1 MNLIDTLKLNL
12 DTSKP
17 LFCDTETN
25 HFFSSIKLF
34 QCYQEHW
41 DSALVFDI
49 AEYSLAE
56 IYQLI
61 KSCKTVWHN
70 YSYDAACF
78 CNDLNIKENPFPDFE
93 DTLILSRLTLYPYLE
108 FYSLDDCLTYACG
121 YDPYAKQGLV
131 KSELQKS
138 FISTKTKDKFK
149 EPASAQQIAYA
160 ATDVFYLPKLYNIV
174 KAACDDFIYKLD
186 KSFIHNALKWQQN
199 GMPVDREALATL
211 KQSVENR
218 LSEIDKILPS
228 TLNINSYLQVRNF
241 LHMDSSDD
249 LALADAAAHGN
260 TNAALVREKRGLIKR
275 LNFVSRYS
283 YDRVKGY
290 FNPTAVSGRVKC
302 QGSDMPDGT
311 DNLMQIPRDLKGVFG
326 FADNDPRYLVH
337 ADFAQ
342 LELRTLTVLLGDPVL
357 IKLFEGGHDLH
368 KYAAQQLYDV
378 PENEVSKE
386 LRLMAK
392 MCNFSLL
399 YGSGANTFRNVLI
412 TYGEIETPPLEEC
425 KEIVSKWKKLY
436 PKVALWHK
444 TKFSQANNNQL
455 IGCTLNGRHY
465 RALKPTD
472 LLGIENQ
479 GLGAEVAKLSVH
491 YLLKDNPD
499 IKMLSF
505 IHDAVILEAAD
516 LEQGKLYAELL
527 VKAMIKGW
535 FEAIKN
541 SNYPTLSMPLEGEV
555 FKRLGDKP
563 TYIYTSK
570 GDYDGFCANQS

>member
-1 MNLIDTLKLNL
+1 MNLISILKNTL
-12 DTSKP
+12 DPSKP

-41 DSALVFDI
+41 SEALVFDI
-49 AEYSLAE
+49 AEYSLQE
-56 IYQLI
+56 IYSLVKGC
-61 KSCKTVWHN
+61 KSIWHN

-78 CNDLNIKENPFPDFE
+78 CNDLGIKENPFPDFE

-108 FYSLDDCLTYACG
+108 YYSLDDCLKYACG
-121 YDPYAKQGLV
+121 FDPYEKQGLI
-131 KSELQKS
+131 KTELQKS
-138 FISTKTKDKFK
+138 FISTKTRDKFK
-149 EPASAQQIAYA
+149 EPASAQQLAYA
-160 ATDVFYLPKLYNIV
+160 ATDVLYLPKLYNIV
-174 KAACDDFIYKLD
+174 KVACNDFIYLLD
-186 KSFIHNALKWQQN
+186 KSFIDKALKWQQN
-199 GMPVDREALATL
+199 GMPVDKEALAAL
-211 KQSVENR
+211 EQSVKER
-218 LSEIDKILPS
+218 LEQIDKILPKE
-228 TLNINSYLQVRNF
+228 LNINSYLQVRNF

-249 LALADAAAHGN
+249 LALADAASKGN
-260 TNAALVREKRGLIKR
+260 TDAALVREKRGLIKR

-283 YDRVKGY
+283 YDRIKGY

-302 QGSDMPDGT
+302 QGSDMADGT

-326 FADNDPRYLVH
+326 FAESDPRYLVH

-368 KYAAQQLYDV
+368 KYAAQQLYEV
-378 PENEVSKE
+378 PESEVSKE

-412 TYGEIETPPLEEC
+412 TYGEIETPDLETC
-425 KEIVSKWKKLY
+425 KNIVAKWKKLY

-444 TKFSQANNNQL
+444 DRFAQANNNKL

-465 RALKPTD
+465 RAFKPTD

-479 GLGAEVAKLSVH
+479 GLGAEVAKLSLH
-491 YLLKDNPD
+491 YLLKENAD
-499 IKMLSF
+499 IKVLSF
-505 IHDAVILEAAD
+505 IHDAIILEAED
-516 LEQGKLYAELL
+516 LQQGKLYAELL
-527 VKAMIKGW
+527 VKAMVKGW

-541 SNYPTLSMPLEGEV
+541 SAYPTLSMPLEGEV
-555 FKRLGDKP
+555 FKHLSDKP
-563 TYIYTSK
+563 AYVYSSK
-570 GDYDGFCANQS
+570 GDYDGFCTK

>member
-1 MNLIDTLKLNL
+1 MTTLKTNL
-12 DTSKP
+12 DLSKP

-41 DSALVFDI
+41 STALVFDI
-49 AEYSLAE
+49 AKYNLLE
-56 IYQLI
+56 IYELI
-61 KSCKTVWHN
+61 KECKTVWHN

-78 CNDLNIKENPFPDFE
+78 CNDLGIKENPFPDFE

-108 FYSLDDCLTYACG
+108 FYSLDDCLAYACG
-121 YDPYAKQGLV
+121 FDPYEKQGLV
-131 KSELQKS
+131 KKELQKS

-149 EPASAQQIAYA
+149 EPASRDQLDYA
-160 ATDVFYLPKLYNIV
+160 ATDVFYLPRLYNIV
-174 KAACDDFIYKLD
+174 KVACNDFIYLLD
-186 KSFIHNALKWQQN
+186 KSFISNALKWQQN
-199 GMPVDREALATL
+199 GMPIDRAALTTL
-211 KQSVENR
+211 EQSAKAR
-218 LSEIDKILPS
+218 LTEIDKILPED
-228 TLNINSYLQVRNF
+228 LNINSYLQVRKF
-241 LHMDSSDD
+241 LGMDSSDD
-249 LALADAAAHGN
+249 LALADAASKGN
-260 TNAALVREKRGLIKR
+260 TQAALVREKRGLIKR

-283 YDRVKGY
+283 YDRIKGY

-302 QGSDMPDGT
+302 QGSDLADGT
-311 DNLMQIPRDLKGVFG
+311 DNLMQIPRDFKGAFG
-326 FADNDPRYLVH
+326 FSDDDPRYLVH

-357 IKLFEGGHDLH
+357 IKLFEEGHDLH
-368 KYAAQQLYDV
+368 NYAAQQLYEV
-378 PENEVSKE
+378 PEGEVSKE

-412 TYGEIETPPLEEC
+412 TYGEIEIPDLEEC
-425 KEIVSKWKKLY
+425 KSIVAKWKKLY

-444 TKFSQANNNQL
+444 DRFAQSNNNKL

-491 YLLKDNPD
+491 YLLKENPD

-505 IHDAVILEAAD
+505 IHDAVVLEAEN

-527 VKAMIKGW
+527 VKAMVRGW

-555 FKRLGDKP
+555 FKHLNDKP
-563 TYIYTSK
+563 AYVYTSK
-570 GDYDGFCANQS
+570 GDYDGFCAIKS